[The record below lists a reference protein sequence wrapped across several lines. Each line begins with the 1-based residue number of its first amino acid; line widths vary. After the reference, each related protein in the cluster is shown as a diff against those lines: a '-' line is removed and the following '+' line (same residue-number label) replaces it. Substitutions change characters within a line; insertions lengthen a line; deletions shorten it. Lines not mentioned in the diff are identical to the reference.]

1 MLVKISNCAILGTK
15 IRKIDFMRKKMKAAW
30 FLAALLSA
38 GLAAFPA
45 MAAQGWAQENSSWVY
60 YDSNG
65 NKVYNEWKKGADG
78 QWRYLN
84 GEGYMAVNAWADS
97 DYYVD
102 SNGIMLTIGT
112 FQVSGLLLGNG
123 NSCPADFFD
132 QLRRRFLN
140 PNGCSL
146 HYHTSNGSTYSLNGR
161 STM

>member
-1 MLVKISNCAILGTK
+1 MRPREGKTTIEPHDGGRSVHADKQSLSTQSMRHQDDFTYQAAPQLSYDIYFILEQRLVLRFLLGTRSQSSHIQHIK
-15 IRKIDFMRKKMKAAW
+15 DCDPPA
-30 FLAALLSA
+30 FLAL
-38 GLAAFPA
+38 GF
-45 MAAQGWAQENSSWVY
+45 
-60 YDSNG
+60 
-65 NKVYNEWKKGADG
+65 
-78 QWRYLN
+78 
-84 GEGYMAVNAWADS
+84 YMTSRVF
-97 DYYVD
+97 VD

>member
-1 MLVKISNCAILGTK
+1 
-15 IRKIDFMRKKMKAAW
+15 MRKSVKAAW
-30 FLAALLSA
+30 FLAAFLSA

-84 GEGYMAVNAWADS
+84 GEGCMTTNAWADS
-97 DYYVD
+97 NYYVD
-102 SNGIMLTIGT
+102 SNGIMLTIRT

>member
-1 MLVKISNCAILGTK
+1 
-15 IRKIDFMRKKMKAAW
+15 MRKKMKAAW

-84 GEGYMAVNAWADS
+84 GEGCMTTNAWADS
-97 DYYVD
+97 NYYVD

-123 NSCPADFFD
+123 NSCPVDFFD

-140 PNGCSL
+140 PNGCSF